1 MLSGLADER
10 AIPLFIIL
18 KRNSI
23 LSKNF
28 LT

>member
-10 AIPLFIIL
+10 ELPPFIIL

-23 LSKNF
+23 LNENF

>member
-10 AIPLFIIL
+10 ALPPFIIL

-23 LSKNF
+23 LNENF